1 MADDVLSKVEDVEP
15 YSLYGLSR
23 YLSEIGDLLDR
34 ADQASVSKA
43 PKAQEA
49 ALLEQRPAILEAQGR
64 VRRAMGCRLEEP
76 LTKREKPL
84 AEAFLQEQISK
95 LQGQAL
101 RDERA
106 KAGIDRLQQLLVQV
120 RGKTPA
126 AESKAVR
133 DIEASLKQA
142 ETDWK
147 ELSPIYQKWQAG
159 RHSFRSNADLQAFK
173 RRYEECRKI
182 RDAGDEKL
190 GAALCARRG
199 ADIPEEPP
207 NVPKAGW
214 SSIARKAQT
223 MPAAQSTPVRGAAA
237 VALDA
242 KKKASAKSSS
252 WASQTISFA
261 QRLRAE
267 AVAKVRQATETE
279 DDGFWTEGLPME
291 RPPPPPLPEAQG
303 NEEATDGFAATKA
316 SKPGRPPSAPTR
328 APLSSLANSGR
339 RWGPA
344 DPGQSEDEDVQAD
357 APEQQEAGSK
367 HSKVARA
374 EREVPVPSAK
384 KRGKSN
390 KSKPAPRED
399 ESEAAS
405 APRAPPSGVW
415 SSVEALFAGTL
426 VSELLRSAAWRC
438 EAEARLVELIDRLP
452 PSAPLGLPM
461 PLTWVQFMSLEM
473 DGGPKRTS
481 RRGESPWLLRLKS
494 NIPRLLSHYVSIL
507 FALLLLHSLSR
518 FGILTWLVAAQT
530 FLLLL
535 PPQKVGQFGP
545 SVHVM
550 VLQGIHL
557 LLWIFFVRSLWQ
569 LHIFIQIFLAL
580 VICGHAYAVNEA
592 SAIVLLRSLAE
603 GPRATEDQGIYG
615 SQVSTL
621 STIVARLLSAANAA
635 ERKEEKESPGNSA
648 AQEKASPRLAA
659 LDNPGGSNAAAPPAK
674 KARTRHPVPF
684 SAKEELQVLRDAFV
698 AVLAR
703 LDLQRS
709 ESSQVAGAVVRCLEL
724 LSRRE
729 IQTGT
734 DPRRTDAS
742 PGGPEMLRS
751 ESLDSERAARPAQP
765 QLQSG
770 KMVGIANGAS
780 PVKERSR
787 SPKKELKTDLVK
799 PQLSEE
805 DLQDGFSA
813 AQVFGSKTAMSGYTY
828 DDLICLPGHINFG
841 VHDVCLGSQFTKR
854 ISLRTP
860 IVSSPMDT
868 VTESNMAIAMALEG
882 GIGVIHTNMAIE
894 DQAREVS
901 RVKKYKAGF
910 ILDPVCVLPTMTLD
924 ELDLLKTKHG
934 FTGFPVTE
942 NGQMGAKLLGLVTKR
957 DTDFIADRNTRLSAI
972 MTPAKDLVTMREGC
986 DLLEANALLQK
997 SKKGKLPIMTQSGLL
1012 VAMVS
1017 RTDIKKNVEFPNA
1030 TKEAVNKGLLVA
1042 AAIGTRPND
1051 KERVRALVAAGVDAV
1066 VIDSSQGDSLF
1077 QHEMIKWIKSNF
1089 PDLQV
1094 VAGNVVTKR
1103 QAKNLIECGAD
1114 ALRVGMGIGSICT
1127 TQEVCACGRAQASAV
1142 YNVAKL
1148 ARMYGVPILA
1158 DGGISSPGH
1167 IVKALSL
1174 GAGAAMCGSLLAGTS
1189 ETPGEYF
1196 YSEDGKRLK
1205 RYRGMGSIDAMKKGS
1220 DDRYFGTTSSI
1231 KVAQGV
1237 SGTVQDKGSIHRYIP
1252 YLTQGIRHG
1261 MQDIGA
1267 KSVDQLQAMLQEGQ
1281 LRFELRSAA
1290 AQREGGVHGLH
1301 SFERNLAVQGTR
1313 GCAPLCS
1320 CVCCSNTASS
1330 RIPAR
1335 FGLETSGKLFDS

>member
-1 MADDVLSKVEDVEP
+1 
-15 YSLYGLSR
+15 
-23 YLSEIGDLLDR
+23 
-34 ADQASVSKA
+34 
-43 PKAQEA
+43 
-49 ALLEQRPAILEAQGR
+49 
-64 VRRAMGCRLEEP
+64 
-76 LTKREKPL
+76 
-84 AEAFLQEQISK
+84 
-95 LQGQAL
+95 
-101 RDERA
+101 
-106 KAGIDRLQQLLVQV
+106 
-120 RGKTPA
+120 
-126 AESKAVR
+126 
-133 DIEASLKQA
+133 
-142 ETDWK
+142 
-147 ELSPIYQKWQAG
+147 
-159 RHSFRSNADLQAFK
+159 
-173 RRYEECRKI
+173 
-182 RDAGDEKL
+182 
-190 GAALCARRG
+190 
-199 ADIPEEPP
+199 
-207 NVPKAGW
+207 
-214 SSIARKAQT
+214 
-223 MPAAQSTPVRGAAA
+223 
-237 VALDA
+237 
-242 KKKASAKSSS
+242 
-252 WASQTISFA
+252 
-261 QRLRAE
+261 
-267 AVAKVRQATETE
+267 
-279 DDGFWTEGLPME
+279 
-291 RPPPPPLPEAQG
+291 
-303 NEEATDGFAATKA
+303 
-316 SKPGRPPSAPTR
+316 
-328 APLSSLANSGR
+328 
-339 RWGPA
+339 
-344 DPGQSEDEDVQAD
+344 
-357 APEQQEAGSK
+357 
-367 HSKVARA
+367 
-374 EREVPVPSAK
+374 
-384 KRGKSN
+384 
-390 KSKPAPRED
+390 
-399 ESEAAS
+399 
-405 APRAPPSGVW
+405 
-415 SSVEALFAGTL
+415 
-426 VSELLRSAAWRC
+426 
-438 EAEARLVELIDRLP
+438 
-452 PSAPLGLPM
+452 
-461 PLTWVQFMSLEM
+461 
-473 DGGPKRTS
+473 
-481 RRGESPWLLRLKS
+481 
-494 NIPRLLSHYVSIL
+494 
-507 FALLLLHSLSR
+507 
-518 FGILTWLVAAQT
+518 
-530 FLLLL
+530 
-535 PPQKVGQFGP
+535 
-545 SVHVM
+545 
-550 VLQGIHL
+550 
-557 LLWIFFVRSLWQ
+557 
-569 LHIFIQIFLAL
+569 
-580 VICGHAYAVNEA
+580 
-592 SAIVLLRSLAE
+592 
-603 GPRATEDQGIYG
+603 
-615 SQVSTL
+615 
-621 STIVARLLSAANAA
+621 
-635 ERKEEKESPGNSA
+635 
-648 AQEKASPRLAA
+648 
-659 LDNPGGSNAAAPPAK
+659 
-674 KARTRHPVPF
+674 
-684 SAKEELQVLRDAFV
+684 
-698 AVLAR
+698 
-703 LDLQRS
+703 
-709 ESSQVAGAVVRCLEL
+709 
-724 LSRRE
+724 
-729 IQTGT
+729 
-734 DPRRTDAS
+734 
-742 PGGPEMLRS
+742 
-751 ESLDSERAARPAQP
+751 
-765 QLQSG
+765 
-770 KMVGIANGAS
+770 MVGIANGAS

-787 SPKKELKTDLVK
+787 SPKKELKTDPVK

-841 VHDVCLGSQFTKR
+841 VHDVCLGSRFTKR

-910 ILDPVCVLPTMTLD
+910 ILDPVCVLPTMTLE
-924 ELDLLKTKHG
+924 ELDVLKTKHG

-957 DTDFIADRNTRLSAI
+957 DTDFIGDRKTRLSAI

-997 SKKGKLPIMTQSGLL
+997 SKKGKLPIITQSGLL

-1220 DDRYFGTTSSI
+1220 DDRYFGTTSAI

-1301 SFERNLAVQGTR
+1301 SFER
-1313 GCAPLCS
+1313 
-1320 CVCCSNTASS
+1320 
-1330 RIPAR
+1330 
-1335 FGLETSGKLFDS
+1335 KLFDS